1 MLIPEDLL
9 LIIYA
14 IVAENFVILAKF
26 LPQRLEDIK
35 NFEVL
40 TKIY

>member
-14 IVAENFVILAKF
+14 IVAENFVILTKI
-26 LPQRLEDIK
+26 LPQRLEDTK